1 MNSLR
6 PGIIATLAGGVVL
19 LIASFLDWQSFGA
32 GGFSIGFTAWD
43 RGLTGFFLLVIA
55 GVAIG
60 FAAVAGFA
68 PQVNL
73 PEDVLGFSR
82 NQLVMALGAS
92 TFIFSICMLFANGG
106 FQIGTIL
113 AVLASA
119 AIAVGA
125 YMEDQA
131 EAPSRAI

>member
-1 MNSLR
+1 MDSIR
-6 PGIIATLAGGVVL
+6 PGTIATLAGGVVL

-32 GGFSIGFTAWD
+32 GGFSIGLNAWD

-55 GVAIG
+55 GIAIG
-60 FAAVAGFA
+60 VAAVDGFA

-73 PEDVLGFSR
+73 PENILDFSR
-82 NQLVMALGAS
+82 NQLVGALGAAA
-92 TFIFSICMLFANGG
+92 FVFSFCMLFALEG

-119 AIAVGA
+119 AIVVGA
-125 YMEDQA
+125 RMEDQA
-131 EAPSRAI
+131 GAGTTTI